1 MPTAITREVSRAIA
15 NCELTHLQ
23 PVPIDVAEARRQH
36 LAYEEALRSLGYA
49 VERLPEEPDL
59 ADSVFVEDAAVVLPE
74 VAVITRPGAESRQ
87 PETASIARALSGK
100 RPLVRIESPGTLDGG
115 DVLVLDR
122 ELIVGETPRS
132 NANGVAQLSVL
143 LAPYGYTVRTAAV
156 TGCLHLKTAVT
167 RVAERVLLVNPEWID
182 YRRYFP
188 NWIAVEVDPSEPFAA
203 NALYAAGHVVL
214 SSSFPRTAE
223 RLRAIGVRV
232 VPVPASELAKA
243 EGGVTCCSL
252 LFD

>member
-15 NCELTHLQ
+15 DCELTHLQ

-36 LAYEEALRSLGYA
+36 AAYEAALRSLGYD
-49 VERLPEEPDL
+49 VLRLPEEPAL
-59 ADSVFVEDAAVVLPE
+59 PDSVFVEDAAVVLPE
-74 VAVITRPGAESRQ
+74 VAIITRPGAESRQ
-87 PETASIARALSGK
+87 PETASIARALSAK
-100 RPLVRIESPGTLDGG
+100 RPLVEIKPPGTLDGG
-115 DVLVLDR
+115 DVLLLNR

-132 NANGVAQLSVL
+132 NADGVAQLATL
-143 LAPYGYTVRTAAV
+143 LAPHGYTVRTAAV

-167 RVAERVLLVNPEWID
+167 QVAERVLLVNPEWID

-188 NWIAVEVDPSEPFAA
+188 NWMAVEVDPSEPFGA
-203 NALYAAGHVVL
+203 NALFAAGQVIL
-214 SSSFPRTAE
+214 SESFPKTAE
-223 RLRAIGVRV
+223 RLRAIGIRV

-252 LFD
+252 LLN